1 VSDRRDDEVQVEE
14 LERIPG
20 LLPLYGRAAVTA
32 VGGGGDR
39 LPDAEVVVRDVTFD
53 GDHLAAYARVCGFP
67 LRDAL
72 PSTYPHV
79 VAFPLTVHL
88 MARRSFPFPLP
99 GLVHLAQ
106 AIEQRAPLTLHD
118 RPSVRARAVDLRPHP
133 KGRQFDVVVDAE
145 VDGTTVWQARS
156 TYLRRG
162 GGSGDAPTD
171 AWEPLGGPPAA
182 TWRVAGDTGR
192 RYAAVSGDRNPI
204 HLNRFTSRLGGFPRP
219 IAHGMWT
226 MARAAAALDGRVPD
240 RHRFEVTFRRPVALP
255 TRVELR
261 TQPTADGWLLDLR
274 DARRGALHL
283 TGQLSE
289 EI

>member
-1 VSDRRDDEVQVEE
+1 VSDQHDERPAVEE
-14 LERIPG
+14 LERIPR

-32 VGGGGDR
+32 VGGGDT
-39 LPDAEVVVRDVTFD
+39 LPDDEVAVRDVTFD
-53 GDHLAAYARVCGFP
+53 RDHLAAYARVCGFP
-67 LRDAL
+67 LRDAV

-106 AIEQRAPLTLHD
+106 RIEQRVPLSLAD
-118 RPSVRARAVDLRPHP
+118 RPSFRVRTVDLRPHP

-145 VDGTTVWQARS
+145 VDGASVWQARS

-162 GGSGDAPTD
+162 GGAGEASGD
-171 AWEPLGGPPAA
+171 AWEPLPGPPAA
-182 TWRVAGDTGR
+182 TWRVAADTGR

-204 HLNRFTSRLGGFPRP
+204 HLNRLTSRLGGFPRP

-226 MARAAAALDGRVPD
+226 MAHAAAALDGRVSD
-240 RHRFEVTFRRPVALP
+240 RHTFEVTFRRPVALP

-274 DARRGALHL
+274 DARRGKLHL
-283 TGQLSE
+283 TGQLRE
-289 EI
+289 ES